1 MKKMIKILM
10 IEDDADFCYLIR
22 KTLEKQKDFQVV
34 GQCSDGFQALSL
46 AKKYQPDIVLLDLKL
61 SSGGLDGIRIGK
73 EIRLQTDAK
82 IVILTAFEDSDIIL
96 EACTGCFASAYVFK
110 SQFKGLEEII
120 RNTAHGSTPQQ
131 HLIRSAVLAPLSPAE
146 RSVFDML
153 TGKSVTLHSSSKTIA
168 NQKTAILKKLGLK
181 KYKDLI
187 HIFSEKE

>member
-46 AKKYQPDIVLLDLKL
+46 AKKYQPDIVLLDLNL

-82 IVILTAFEDSDIIL
+82 IVISRIVAMSFCE
-96 EACTGCFASAYVFK
+96 
-110 SQFKGLEEII
+110 
-120 RNTAHGSTPQQ
+120 P
-131 HLIRSAVLAPLSPAE
+131 RS
-146 RSVFDML
+146 
-153 TGKSVTLHSSSKTIA
+153 
-168 NQKTAILKKLGLK
+168 
-181 KYKDLI
+181 
-187 HIFSEKE
+187 